1 MRFQIT
7 IKPLHS
13 SLTHDEVAIFIVNAP
28 NWATAQIM
36 CTNRIER
43 MILRPEEV
51 STEIVYASKEEDMIR
66 AGSLARVET
75 VHTFPS
81 DPPKG

>member
-7 IKPLHS
+7 IKPIRPGLV
-13 SLTHDEVAIFIVNAP
+13 HDEIAVFIVNAP
-28 NWATAQIM
+28 NWETAQFM
-36 CTNRIER
+36 CDNRR
-43 MILRPEEV
+43 DKMVLRPEEV
-51 STEIVYASKEEDMIR
+51 TTEIVYASKEEDMIR

-75 VHTFPS
+75 AHTFPS